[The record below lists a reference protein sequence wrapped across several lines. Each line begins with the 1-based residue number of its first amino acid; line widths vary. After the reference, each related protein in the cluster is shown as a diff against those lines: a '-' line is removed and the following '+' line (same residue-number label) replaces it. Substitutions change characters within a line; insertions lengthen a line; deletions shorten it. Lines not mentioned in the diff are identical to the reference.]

1 MAARQKLPLYKV
13 VLLGVCGVGKTAL
26 CARFCLD
33 DFLDTVRRISKAIG
47 VVQS

>member
-1 MAARQKLPLYKV
+1 MASKLILYKV

-33 DFLDTVRRISKAIG
+33 DFLDTVRHEPIG
-47 VVQS
+47 VPNPAC